1 MKAFEFIK
9 TIYRGSL
16 LSKCGAKISD
26 ALENSV
32 LFSKEKSSNG
42 ISKGKILPALNRWA
56 SDLVCISCRD
66 FALLLFFF
74 LISSAIST
82 IIDSNFFNGIVFL
95 CAAIVLL
102 PLFFVKYTFYSTHLL
117 ISCGIYGKERVEYHL
132 IRQMKQIQI

>member
-16 LSKCGAKISD
+16 LSKCVAKISKAYEGSKIFSLYRAGELD
-26 ALENSV
+26 DSLENSV

-74 LISSAIST
+74 LISSAISAF
-82 IIDSNFFNGIVFL
+82 IDSNFFNGIVFWH
-95 CAAIVLL
+95 
-102 PLFFVKYTFYSTHLL
+102 YTFY
-117 ISCGIYGKERVEYHL
+117 VAEYFFKA
-132 IRQMKQIQI
+132 I